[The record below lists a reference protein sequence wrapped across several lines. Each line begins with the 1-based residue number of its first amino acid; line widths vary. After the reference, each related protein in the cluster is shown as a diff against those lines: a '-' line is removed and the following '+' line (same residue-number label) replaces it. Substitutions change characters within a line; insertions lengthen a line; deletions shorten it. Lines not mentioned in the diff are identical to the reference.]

1 MSDSFPV
8 LNDRWYDTGKKTGGS
23 AQQFLTWPPG
33 SFREDNNVQQ
43 KVRRAGTVV
52 PAMQCMVPGDPY
64 SVKALGHAQSFSMVP
79 SQGLPGLLLLQ
90 SSIPGLSPGCS
101 TPYQLQDMVKDQLEF
116 LEHLMTGCHRHRHSA
131 SSRIAIFS
139 SRMAIFR
146 LLRGTSSVDK
156 LSPASPLICLIS
168 QSSSNSLWSR
178 IINWLKALK
187 IDAEKKIIH
196 SFLNSQPFH
205 HTNLYVWVNVEM
217 ECFFYLCQL
226 NVPVKL

>member
-8 LNDRWYDTGKKTGGS
+8 LNDRWYDTGKKPGGS

-43 KVRRAGTVV
+43 KFTWAGTVV

-64 SVKALGHAQSFSMVP
+64 SVKVLRHAHRFSMVP

-101 TPYQLQDMVKDQLEF
+101 RPYQLQDRVKDQLEF
-116 LEHLMTGCHRHRHSA
+116 LEHLMTGCHRHQHSA

-146 LLRGTSSVDK
+146 LLRGMSSVDK
-156 LSPASPLICLIS
+156 LSPASPLICLLCFCLIS
-168 QSSSNSLWSR
+168 LSSSNSLWSR

-187 IDAEKKIIH
+187 IDAGKKKQKTY
-196 SFLNSQPFH
+196 FLKFPTISPYKFVCLGQRGDRV
-205 HTNLYVWVNVEM
+205 L
-217 ECFFYLCQL
+217 LL
-226 NVPVKL
+226 LVPA